1 METLY
6 SNWHE
11 RTNVIRNNMD
21 ELLTNIKRN
30 DTTGL
35 HIQKQAKQICGA
47 EAVLLAWWRIVTRG
61 TAGENVEGTGNV
73 LCFCMD
79 ASYMVCSL

>member
-1 METLY
+1 METSY

-30 DTTGL
+30 DTTGF
-35 HIQKQAKQICGA
+35 HIQKQAKVIYGA
-47 EAVLLAWWRIVTRG
+47 EAIL
-61 TAGENVEGTGNV
+61 
-73 LCFCMD
+73 
-79 ASYMVCSL
+79 